1 MFEKH
6 FQRLPIIIFKFLVN
20 DDVVDDPAVQ
30 MSKRNKYRL
39 PQKSR
44 LDDSRNKRF
53 RVIKEQ
59 FQSYQKRT
67 PG

>member
-6 FQRLPIIIFKFLVN
+6 FQKHTLPIIIFKFLVN

-30 MSKRNKYRL
+30 MSKRNMYRL
-39 PQKSR
+39 PQESR

-53 RVIKEQ
+53 RVIKEL
-59 FQSYQKRT
+59 F
-67 PG
+67 